1 MSNMRRRT
9 INPMAGIPMTRPVLA
24 PTTPKTP
31 TPVPKRNIVIS
42 ESPITSLPSHSA
54 SLPFDWKAASSG
66 QSSTFSTPVNRSRDR
81 LSGLRNNG
89 TPASNG
95 TSKRVV
101 RKKSFWEKA
110 SAMPSQIWFNITE
123 LPELIPWPESQAMGR
138 WSGGLAHLIH
148 FCCRWSQ
155 LRGLRDE
162 DLGWYDMYEE
172 SWFDWSTI
180 FSFFLLVGSG
190 LVTFYLFTRIRVYR
204 IHHHQPAGRATQSLV
219 SSPHAKFVDASL
231 ESEAPETPTT
241 RERTL
246 RIAWATLM
254 STYRFLFNQ
263 PTPAEDLSRKSNQIQ
278 ELEVWAPGDF
288 EKTLFTVYSPVH
300 SLLWR
305 TWDFNNWFLVLCIL
319 GLVSLQVHGLMYT
332 YEALVKDRA
341 IISAEVMN
349 EYDQKFVNPR
359 IFPVRRDVATSTNE
373 AEFITS
379 YDLDRSKVITPSRF
393 RRIYE

>member
-1 MSNMRRRT
+1 
-9 INPMAGIPMTRPVLA
+9 
-24 PTTPKTP
+24 
-31 TPVPKRNIVIS
+31 
-42 ESPITSLPSHSA
+42 
-54 SLPFDWKAASSG
+54 
-66 QSSTFSTPVNRSRDR
+66 
-81 LSGLRNNG
+81 
-89 TPASNG
+89 
-95 TSKRVV
+95 
-101 RKKSFWEKA
+101 
-110 SAMPSQIWFNITE
+110 MPSQIWFNITE

-172 SWFDWSTI
+172 SWFDWVSPTNLHSSNRSWSIFQSTI

-254 STYRFLFNQ
+254 ST
-263 PTPAEDLSRKSNQIQ
+263 
-278 ELEVWAPGDF
+278 
-288 EKTLFTVYSPVH
+288 
-300 SLLWR
+300 
-305 TWDFNNWFLVLCIL
+305 
-319 GLVSLQVHGLMYT
+319 
-332 YEALVKDRA
+332 
-341 IISAEVMN
+341 
-349 EYDQKFVNPR
+349 
-359 IFPVRRDVATSTNE
+359 
-373 AEFITS
+373 
-379 YDLDRSKVITPSRF
+379 
-393 RRIYE
+393 